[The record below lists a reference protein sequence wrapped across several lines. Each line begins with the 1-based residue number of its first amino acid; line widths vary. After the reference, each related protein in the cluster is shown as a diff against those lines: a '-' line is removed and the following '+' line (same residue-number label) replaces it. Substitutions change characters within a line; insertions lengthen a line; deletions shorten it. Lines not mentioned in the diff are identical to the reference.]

1 MKKNVLLSF
10 MLLFYLPLI
19 LVSQVLIDEKFDDWS
34 DKTLIALEEGDEFP
48 GELGIDELKVYNDDQ
63 YIYFYVRFNREI
75 NFQESNNFAI
85 YLDLDNNPS
94 TGYSVNGV
102 GSDLSYTF
110 GYKSGF
116 FNVGSQS
123 YSIKHKDVG
132 LLSSPTFS
140 SEEFEVAL
148 KRSGVINGIT
158 YNIYG
163 EIAITSTV
171 NAAIYLD
178 KLPDNSGGFH
188 YTLNE
193 TNILELP
200 EVQIEKFDQNDV
212 RIISYNSLNDGFWN
226 GGRLLYQRNM
236 IKALSPDIFA
246 MQEIYNHDDADLKSV
261 MNTILPLPNG
271 QSWYTDY
278 IYPDIIV
285 ASKYPIVD
293 AYSLSGNGAF
303 KIKLD
308 NNQNLLLINCHFA
321 CCDNNDTR
329 QNEVDEIISF
339 IREAKQGG
347 ADIQINFED
356 PVLLCGD
363 LNLVGYQ
370 QQLTTLITGDIGN
383 NSVYGPDSPPDWDGS
398 SWEDTKPHTIGLP
411 ALSTWYDEGSN
422 YPSGRLDYFLYS
434 GSVMQLKNNY
444 VFNTKGLSSSQLQA
458 LNLSST
464 DSDVGS
470 DHRPVVADFV
480 FAKLETLA
488 VEISSKDV
496 LCNGGATGS
505 ISLNITGGVTPYQ
518 VKINGVD
525 YGLNLMIENLSAGD
539 YSIEIADSAGNQID
553 TTITL
558 AEPSALGFVIEAMS
572 TNVLLEGFGG
582 VGSYLYSEGGND
594 YNANNS
600 FSVAPFE
607 SYVFYVKDANECQY
621 STTYQHLYDGDS
633 DGYYLGEDCDDN
645 NASIHP
651 GAIDIPDNG
660 IDEDCSGADSTT
672 AVIDIDL
679 SVLMV
684 KPNPAKEIL
693 NISNNS
699 QETIQAIVFSEI
711 GEIIKKI
718 DVNVGDNRVN
728 ITDLNS
734 GVYTINFYFKKGIV
748 VRRILKL

>member
-1 MKKNVLLSF
+1 
-10 MLLFYLPLI
+10 
-19 LVSQVLIDEKFDDWS
+19 
-34 DKTLIALEEGDEFP
+34 
-48 GELGIDELKVYNDDQ
+48 
-63 YIYFYVRFNREI
+63 
-75 NFQESNNFAI
+75 
-85 YLDLDNNPS
+85 
-94 TGYSVNGV
+94 
-102 GSDLSYTF
+102 
-110 GYKSGF
+110 
-116 FNVGSQS
+116 
-123 YSIKHKDVG
+123 
-132 LLSSPTFS
+132 
-140 SEEFEVAL
+140 
-148 KRSGVINGIT
+148 
-158 YNIYG
+158 
-163 EIAITSTV
+163 
-171 NAAIYLD
+171 
-178 KLPDNSGGFH
+178 
-188 YTLNE
+188 
-193 TNILELP
+193 
-200 EVQIEKFDQNDV
+200 
-212 RIISYNSLNDGFWN
+212 
-226 GGRLLYQRNM
+226 
-236 IKALSPDIFA
+236 
-246 MQEIYNHDDADLKSV
+246 
-261 MNTILPLPNG
+261 
-271 QSWYTDY
+271 
-278 IYPDIIV
+278 
-285 ASKYPIVD
+285 
-293 AYSLSGNGAF
+293 
-303 KIKLD
+303 
-308 NNQNLLLINCHFA
+308 
-321 CCDNNDTR
+321 
-329 QNEVDEIISF
+329 
-339 IREAKQGG
+339 
-347 ADIQINFED
+347 
-356 PVLLCGD
+356 
-363 LNLVGYQ
+363 
-370 QQLTTLITGDIGN
+370 
-383 NSVYGPDSPPDWDGS
+383 
-398 SWEDTKPHTIGLP
+398 
-411 ALSTWYDEGSN
+411 
-422 YPSGRLDYFLYS
+422 
-434 GSVMQLKNNY
+434 
-444 VFNTKGLSSSQLQA
+444 
-458 LNLSST
+458 
-464 DSDVGS
+464 
-470 DHRPVVADFV
+470 
-480 FAKLETLA
+480 
-488 VEISSKDV
+488 
-496 LCNGGATGS
+496 S

-539 YSIEIADSAGNQID
+539 YLMEIADSAGNQID
-553 TTITL
+553 TTVTL